1 MLRIRLVPVLLLRN
15 GRMIKTIR
23 FSSYRDVGDPLR
35 TVRVYDAQG
44 ADELIFLDISAT
56 VEGRNH
62 LLDIVSAS
70 ARECFI
76 PLTVG
81 GGVRTVE
88 DAQQLF
94 KAGADRVSISTAAIE
109 NPDLID
115 EMAAY
120 FGSANLV
127 VCIDAKL
134 GERGRYGVSTH
145 SGTVL
150 LKRDPADWAVEAARR
165 GAGEILLHFVDRD
178 GVMDSGYDLALLSKV
193 SRAVSVP
200 VMACGGVG
208 TLQHL
213 VDGVRQGGASAVAA
227 ASIFHFTDQSPIK
240 AHSFMHDAGIPVCL
254 IY

>member
-1 MLRIRLVPVLLLRN
+1 
-15 GRMIKTIR
+15 MIKTIR
-23 FSSYRDVGDPLR
+23 FSAYRDVGDPLR

-44 ADELIFLDISAT
+44 ADELVFLDISAT
-56 VEGRNH
+56 VEGRGH

-81 GGVRTVE
+81 GGIRTVD
-88 DAQQLF
+88 DARQLF
-94 KAGADRVSISTAAIE
+94 QVGADRVSISTAAVE

-120 FGSANLV
+120 FGRANLV
-127 VCIDAKL
+127 VCVDAKL
-134 GERGRYGVSTH
+134 DDKGRYGVSTH
-145 SGTVL
+145 SGTVFM
-150 LKRDPADWAVEAARR
+150 KRDPVDWAIEAARR

-178 GVMDSGYDLALLSKV
+178 GMMDSGYDLDLLSKV
-193 SRAVSVP
+193 SRSVSIP

-213 VDGVRQGGASAVAA
+213 VDGVMQGGASAVAA

-240 AHSFMHDAGIPVCL
+240 AHSFMHDAGISVCL